1 MKAYKERKSVDID
14 WNEVLGFFFAI
25 LLVVALVAVCAG
37 FIYEIHK
44 QSEEDRIRYNNG
56 IHQDCGGRWVIKG
69 SGDGYILYECE
80 KCKGSF
86 TATHNFS
93 SIEE

>member
-14 WNEVLGFFFAI
+14 WNEVGGFALII
-25 LLVVALVAVCAG
+25 LLVGVLITVCVG
-37 FIYEIHK
+37 FIYGMHK
-44 QSEEDRIRYNNG
+44 QYEEDKIRYNNG
-56 IHQDCGGRWVIKG
+56 IHQDCGGEWVIKG
-69 SGDGYILYECE
+69 TGDGYILYECD

-86 TATHNFS
+86 SATHNFS

>member
-1 MKAYKERKSVDID
+1 MKAYKERKSIDID
-14 WNEVLGFFFAI
+14 WDKVKGFAFVI
-25 LLVVALVAVCAG
+25 LLMAAGVALCAG
-37 FIYEIHK
+37 LIHGINK
-44 QSEEDRIRYNNG
+44 QQEEDRIRYNNG